1 MRYKKRQNKTNKPST
16 VCGGFLN
23 ELDTGGLA
31 VGAGDTDGL
40 AFSGFDDQ
48 KDAAVVSKGLV
59 EFEGEGVTLALDG
72 GGGKVLHTLVG
83 WWYYEESTRRM
94 CILANPTLIKIAT
107 FYQGIVQLRAH
118 SMR

>member
-1 MRYKKRQNKTNKPST
+1 MTRKMLPLS
-16 VCGGFLN
+16 
-23 ELDTGGLA
+23 A
-31 VGAGDTDGL
+31 
-40 AFSGFDDQ
+40 
-48 KDAAVVSKGLV
+48 KGLV
-59 EFEGEGVTLALDG
+59 EFEGEGVTLAFDG
-72 GGGKVLHTLVG
+72 GGGKILHTLVG